1 MGEEAVLQNAL
12 GLEFIAA
19 VNHGDFAGEI
29 GEEQGFFN
37 GGVAAA
43 DDQHLFVA
51 VEEAI
56 AGGAGRNAEA
66 LEVLLRWQ
74 VQPLGLGA
82 GADDER
88 IAGID
93 LAAVAFQPDGLVLQA
108 DFGDGVGNHFGADM
122 LGLGLHFLHQPGA
135 LDDFGKARVILN
147 IGGDGELAA
156 GLDALNENRLQHG
169 AGGVNCSSITR
180 RA

>member
-1 MGEEAVLQNAL
+1 MGEEAVLQDAL
-12 GLEFIAA
+12 GLEFVAP

-29 GEEQGFFN
+29 GEEEGFFDR
-37 GGVAAA
+37 GVAAA
-43 DDQHLFVA
+43 DDQHLPVA
-51 VEEAI
+51 VEEAV
-56 AGGAGRNAEA
+56 AGGAGGNAEA
-66 LEVLLRWQ
+66 LEILFRWQ

-82 GADDER
+82 GADDQR

-93 LAAVAFQPDGLVLQA
+93 LAAVALQPDGLVLQA
-108 DFGDGVGNHFGADM
+108 DLGDGVGNDFGADM

-135 LDDFGKARVILN
+135 LDDFGKAGVVLN

-156 GLDALNENRLQHG
+156 GLDALNKDRLQHG
-169 AGGVNCSSITR
+169 AGGVYCSSITR